1 MSEKIA
7 FIADSCADLP
17 EEIRK
22 RENVFIVHLSSYR
35 RNGGENINLRDTEW
49 I

>member
-22 RENVFIVHLSSYR
+22 RETYLSFR
-35 RNGGENINLRDTEW
+35 
-49 I
+49 